1 MRTLALDLG
10 NSTLFAGVFEDG
22 RLLRSVRIDVGRGLR
37 TPPTQAVSGKA
48 GSGDPA
54 LQNHFIADDVLIAAL
69 KRFVR
74 GKIDRIAL
82 CSVVPDRT
90 APLATAVRDTL
101 GVAPLILTAAADH
114 GLKIGY
120 RHPHQLGP
128 DRIATVLGARKLH
141 PQQNVIVVDCGTAT
155 TITVADRDGVL
166 HGGAILPGLGLWP
179 AMLAQRTARLPAVT
193 LRAPTTAVARDTAA
207 AIRSGVIIGH
217 AGAIRELVARSRA
230 EVFGRQSVTVLG
242 TGGMVTHLKGQRLF
256 TALEPGLILHGL
268 DFFVRQDSA
277 HA

>member
-22 RLLRSVRIDVGRGLR
+22 RLLRSVRIDVGRGRL
-37 TPPTQAVSGKA
+37 TPPTQAVSGKV

-54 LQNHFIADDVLIAAL
+54 LQNHSMADDVLIAAL
-69 KRFVR
+69 KRFAR
-74 GKIDRIAL
+74 GKIERIAL

-90 APLATAVRDTL
+90 DPLAATVRA
-101 GVAPLILTAAADH
+101 GFGIEPQILTPAANH

-120 RHPHQLGP
+120 RQPHQLGP
-128 DRIATVLGARKLH
+128 DRIATVLGARKLY
-141 PQQNVIVVDCGTAT
+141 PRRNIIVVDCGTAT
-155 TITVADRDGVL
+155 TITVAGRDGVL

-193 LRAPTTAVARDTAA
+193 LRTPATVVARDTAA
-207 AIRSGVIIGH
+207 AICSGAIIGH

-230 EVFGRQSVTVLG
+230 EVFGRQRVTVLG
-242 TGGMVTHLKGQRLF
+242 TGGMVTHLKDQRLF
-256 TALEPGLILHGL
+256 TAVEPGLILHGL
-268 DFFVRQDSA
+268 DFFLRQA
-277 HA
+277 

>member
-22 RLLRSVRIDVGRGLR
+22 RLLRSVRIEAR
-37 TPPTQAVSGKA
+37 TTDFDNALV
-48 GSGDPA
+48 PA
-54 LQNHFIADDVLIAAL
+54 I
-69 KRFVR
+69 KRLAR

-90 APLATAVRDTL
+90 DSLAAAVRDAF
-101 GVAPLILTAAADH
+101 GVEPQILTAAADH

-120 RHPHQLGP
+120 RNPQQLGP

-155 TITVADRDGVL
+155 TITVADRAGRL

-193 LRAPTTAVARDTAA
+193 LRAPTTVVARDTAA
-207 AIRSGVIIGH
+207 AIRSGAIIGH
-217 AGAIRELVARSRA
+217 AGAIRELVTRSRA
-230 EVFGRQSVTVLG
+230 EVFGRQRVTVLG

-256 TALEPGLILHGL
+256 TAVEPGLILHGL
-268 DFFVRQDSA
+268 DFFVRPV
-277 HA
+277 